1 MSFNADNS
9 VFTVFFDLQ
18 GYKSY
23 RTMIGEMTQFE
34 KKKLNA
40 SSNYRNCSEMLLV
53 LEKQDLKDTNRHS
66 LRSVVVDGV
75 SLGQSDDD
83 GTDLLL
89 DVTLLDQ
96 PLLEQD
102 QQSRLGGF
110 PNLDD

>member
-1 MSFNADNS
+1 
-9 VFTVFFDLQ
+9 
-18 GYKSY
+18 
-23 RTMIGEMTQFE
+23 MIGEMTPLE
-34 KKKLNA
+34 TNLNA